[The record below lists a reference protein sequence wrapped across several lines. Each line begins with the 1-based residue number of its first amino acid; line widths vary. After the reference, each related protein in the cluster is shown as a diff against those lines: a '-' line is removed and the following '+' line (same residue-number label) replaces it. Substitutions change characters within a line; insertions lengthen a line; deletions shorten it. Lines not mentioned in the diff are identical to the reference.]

1 LLCFAIKKE
10 GRKKFMMKKIK
21 AYFFV
26 SDDEVDFTIS
36 DIIAICFLIL
46 IVIIGIS
53 VNLAVWL

>member
-1 LLCFAIKKE
+1 
-10 GRKKFMMKKIK
+10 MMKKIK